1 MLWFLFIHRVNL
13 SPFTKDYRGEEQS
26 NELDSIFGTPSNGG
40 VIKLRKEFGKMV
52 GGTFLSGSCRSYAVE
67 GEIDLI
73 SSYHHFLLEL
83 NERDTSLA
91 RY

>member
-13 SPFTKDYRGEEQS
+13 SPFTKDYRGEEQF
-26 NELDSIFGTPSNGG
+26 NELDSIFGTPSDGG
-40 VIKLRKEFGKMV
+40 VINKKRIRED
-52 GGTFLSGSCRSYAVE
+52 GGGRNFCRSYAVE

-83 NERDTSLA
+83 NEIDMSLT
-91 RY
+91 